1 MGKNERAHMMSLRV
15 FLIIALAIGTCHGHK
30 MTNEVV
36 PEISQMVHKMAFS
49 EMAPTAFIASMTK
62 SGNTKADCRSFA
74 TETKSDITS
83 SVASMQ
89 ATLGAVD
96 TGSGCAAE
104 GQTAVTSAQTA
115 LATAQATLVTA
126 QADVVTAQAAKTTAC
141 TADVAI
147 PTMGLNE
154 METLLNTCTLI
165 QGFIQDDAVYIAV
178 KAGCATATATLTA
191 AQADVASATSGVT
204 AAQAAL
210 AAAVAE
216 ATRLMNEC
224 FCRVSNEQA
233 AAWTA
238 ATAASTTHVTAWKKA
253 HEIICALDAA
263 TTCTVPTC
271 PAVTQPTL
279 AATGMWHVLPST
291 TLSITPSTGMGPR
304 INHSSPLP
312 VTLTLNLGAN
322 IWIVGLVDSSHLKMV
337 KIEITGVSSY
347 NWLETR
353 YSTTYTTA
361 CTAQT
366 TFVESCFSGRAPT
379 TNYDLATS
387 CGPGCWIPHP
397 VDLAAG
403 VTDAVCGIQITGMS
417 SFSGTDC
424 MVRDMTTAQ
433 QNSGSGDDG
442 GVVFMGGPAGS
453 PDAGHI
459 MYQGDLHLV
468 GLPGDLSTGV
478 ATGVATGSGM
488 GSIFSELKANKVYRI
503 TTSSTGS
510 NTGAAVYLGRAV
522 THLQCLANGASTTSG
537 LTDVALP

>member
-36 PEISQMVHKMAFS
+36 PEVSQMVHKMAFS

-89 ATLGAVD
+89 ATLDAVD

-253 HEIICALDAA
+253 HEIICALDATT

-271 PAVTQPTL
+271 PAVTQPT
-279 AATGMWHVLPST
+279 V
-291 TLSITPSTGMGPR
+291 
-304 INHSSPLP
+304 
-312 VTLTLNLGAN
+312 AN
-322 IWIVGLVDSSHLKMV
+322 
-337 KIEITGVSSY
+337 GVS
-347 NWLETR
+347 NTH
-353 YSTTYTTA
+353 
-361 CTAQT
+361 CTA
-366 TFVESCFSGRAPT
+366 APT
-379 TNYDLATS
+379 TAPTTAAPAGGACVTNTQGGAPGRQCTGWYNNALDPTYGQCEGTGYGGYGW
-387 CGPGCWIPHP
+387 CGTQPAY
-397 VDLAAG
+397 AAG
-403 VTDAVCGIQITGMS
+403 ASSWGGCTAACSTDS
-417 SFSGTDC
+417 RF
-424 MVRDMTTAQ
+424 
-433 QNSGSGDDG
+433 N
-442 GVVFMGGPAGS
+442 
-453 PDAGHI
+453 
-459 MYQGDLHLV
+459 
-468 GLPGDLSTGV
+468 
-478 ATGVATGSGM
+478 
-488 GSIFSELKANKVYRI
+488 N
-503 TTSSTGS
+503 
-510 NTGAAVYLGRAV
+510 
-522 THLQCLANGASTTSG
+522 
-537 LTDVALP
+537 

>member
-89 ATLGAVD
+89 ATLDAVD

-104 GQTAVTSAQTA
+104 GQTAVTSAQPA

-238 ATAASTTHVTAWKKA
+238 ATAASSTHVTAWKKA
-253 HEIICALDAA
+253 HEIICALDQT

-271 PAVTQPTL
+271 PAVTQPT
-279 AATGMWHVLPST
+279 V
-291 TLSITPSTGMGPR
+291 
-304 INHSSPLP
+304 
-312 VTLTLNLGAN
+312 AN
-322 IWIVGLVDSSHLKMV
+322 
-337 KIEITGVSSY
+337 GVSS
-347 NWLETR
+347 TH
-353 YSTTYTTA
+353 
-361 CTAQT
+361 CTA
-366 TFVESCFSGRAPT
+366 APT
-379 TNYDLATS
+379 TAPTTAAPSGGACVTNTQGGA
-387 CGPGCWIPHP
+387 PGRQCTGWYN
-397 VDLAAG
+397 G
-403 VTDAVCGIQITGMS
+403 VTVYKCLGTSYGGYGWCG
-417 SFSGTDC
+417 
-424 MVRDMTTAQ
+424 TAAP
-433 QNSGSGDDG
+433 NSNGVGWG
-442 GVVFMGGPAGS
+442 GC
-453 PDAGHI
+453 
-459 MYQGDLHLV
+459 
-468 GLPGDLSTGV
+468 T
-478 ATGVATGSGM
+478 
-488 GSIFSELKANKVYRI
+488 
-503 TTSSTGS
+503 
-510 NTGAAVYLGRAV
+510 AA
-522 THLQCLANGASTTSG
+522 CNS
-537 LTDVALP
+537 